1 MLLLS
6 RLIDCSFCLCLC
18 SLKETTFRGTDFC
31 FVNDTSNGF
40 INLPSVLVLA

>member
-6 RLIDCSFCLCLC
+6 RLIDCSFCLRAC
-18 SLKETTFRGTDFC
+18 SLKETMFRGTYFS
-31 FVNDTSNGF
+31 FVNDMSNGF